1 MFYLLTDISDVLREA
16 PGHHDLCRLLAT
28 INHKW
33 YEIGLAFSVS
43 DNVLEGLY
51 LERDSNIRKL
61 SQVVSTWIDTKSSP
75 VTWETVISAI
85 EGPIVN
91 NKNKADEIRDYLT
104 TSKYRSYQ
112 IKLLICL

>member
-1 MFYLLTDISDVLREA
+1 MFFLLTDISVVLREA
-16 PGHHDLCRLLAT
+16 PGHTELCRLLAT
-28 INHKW
+28 INHEW
-33 YEIGLAFSVS
+33 NEIGLAFSVS
-43 DNVLEGLY
+43 HNVLEGLR

-61 SQVVSTWIDTKSSP
+61 SQVISSWIETKSSP

-104 TSKYRSYQ
+104 TSKYRSY
-112 IKLLICL
+112 